1 MELKEIAKIDI
12 SRAGKFCRMWLGDIN
27 GDGRMEIIMVQP
39 DSDLDDRYFPHS
51 VYCATAFDL
60 CGNLLWQIGEPDP
73 NAKSSGADIPAQ
85 VYDIDGDGSL
95 EFICA
100 RDGKLQIY
108 DGKTAELKREAPLP
122 DQYAH
127 DCIII
132 ADLEGKGRPQNI
144 ILKNRYEKLW
154 ALDSDLNVMWEHVGN
169 VGHYPWPHDLDGDGR
184 EELIAGYTVLS
195 GDGKPLWEIDMKDH
209 ADCIWIGDIN
219 ADGKPE
225 VVVGGDDITAW
236 TNDGRLLWRFDDTVE
251 SQNVAI
257 GNIRP
262 ELPGLEICGLDRIDR
277 GNPGLDGIFIVSSE
291 GNSLYKEHRTVPGWS
306 SVCTV
311 ISNLDGKGTDNV
323 LAYRRGALPNA
334 VYDGYLNTIFNFP
347 FDGYVLWGDLTG
359 NGANQ
364 LIVYSQTEA
373 LIYSATDVDLN
384 VKAAHPLPQPKRLYN
399 NTRYW
404 GGEASNINSTK

>member
-1 MELKEIAKIDI
+1 MTLKEIAKIDI
-12 SRAGKFCRMWLGDIN
+12 SAAGKYCRMWLGDIN
-27 GDGRMEIIMVQP
+27 GDGRMEIVMVQP

-60 CGNLLWQIGEPDP
+60 EGRLLWQIGSPDP
-73 NAKSSGADIPAQ
+73 EAKASGADIPAQ
-85 VYDIDGDGSL
+85 IYDIDGDGAL

-100 RDGKLQIY
+100 QDGCLRIF
-108 DGKTAELKREAPLP
+108 DGKTGALKREAPLP

-132 ADLEGKGRPQNI
+132 ADLEGNGRAENI

-154 ALDSDLNVMWEHVGN
+154 ALNSELNVMWEHVGN
-169 VGHYPWPHDLDGDGR
+169 VGHYPWPHDLNGDGR

-195 GDGKPLWEIDMKDH
+195 GDGEPLWTIDMKDH
-209 ADCIWIGDIN
+209 ADCIWVGDIN
-219 ADGKPE
+219 RDGKPE

-257 GNIRP
+257 GDLRP

-277 GNPGLDGIFIVSSE
+277 GDPGLDGIFIVSSE
-291 GNSLYKEHRTVPGWS
+291 GKSLYKEHRTVPGWS
-306 SVCTV
+306 STCTV

-323 LAYRRGALPNA
+323 MAYRRGGLPNA
-334 VYDGYLNTIFNFP
+334 VYDGYLNTVFEFP
-347 FDGYVLWGDLTG
+347 FDGYVMWGDLTG
-359 NGANQ
+359 SGASQ

-373 LIYSATDVDLN
+373 VIYSAVDIDLN
-384 VKAAHPLPQPKRLYN
+384 KKANYPLPQPKRLYN

-404 GGEASNINSTK
+404 GGENHA